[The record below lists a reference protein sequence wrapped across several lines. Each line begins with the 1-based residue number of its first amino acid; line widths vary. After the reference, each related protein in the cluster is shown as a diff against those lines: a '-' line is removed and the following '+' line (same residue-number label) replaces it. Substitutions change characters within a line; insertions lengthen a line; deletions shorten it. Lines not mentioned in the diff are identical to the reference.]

1 MEYQFIS
8 LELEIT
14 AFFYLFDL
22 FYNVL
27 YLLVCVCVCVCV
39 WFLVSVCYP
48 PLTRRW
54 MVYECSVLP
63 CELWSRYVNF

>member
-27 YLLVCVCVCVCV
+27 YLLVCVYVCG
-39 WFLVSVCYP
+39 FLS
-48 PLTRRW
+48 L
-54 MVYECSVLP
+54 
-63 CELWSRYVNF
+63 YVTLH